1 MVDGPVGGS
10 HFLAYRDAF
19 TQFAVEHGSDRV
31 KFAIR
36 PHPLMFRHML
46 QRDYM
51 TEQELADYK
60 ALLET
65 HGIALDD
72 SCQTPFDALTS
83 ADILLTDFSSIN
95 MNFFLMD
102 RPMIYCPYDPD
113 LSEDYTLMLEGSYVA
128 ETWEQVETHLLH
140 LIRGEDPAALRRRE
154 IVADMRAKHT
164 GASGRIAARLKQD
177 FAEGLS
183 PQIIYAHAAERWIFD
198 LKKELIGEIAG
209 WPAGRLAAFRTQPWY
224 DGYLAL
230 LPLRLR
236 GDAVAWGENELQ
248 KTLVELY
255 AVEADRERRSCIV
268 LAMLLVADPL
278 QLPVPMEVDLWPDG
292 LYRDVCA
299 IFQEMRMEFF

>member
-1 MVDGPVGGS
+1 MGGPGGPS
-10 HFLAYRDAF
+10 HFLAYRDTF
-19 TQFAVEHGSDRV
+19 TRFAAEHDSDRV

-46 QRDYM
+46 QRGYM
-51 TEQELADYK
+51 TEQELTDYK
-60 ALLET
+60 ALLDI

-72 SCQTPFDALTS
+72 SRQTPFDALT
-83 ADILLTDFSSIN
+83 AAGILLTDFSSIN

-102 RPMIYCPYDPD
+102 RPMIYCPHDPD

-140 LIRGEDPAALRRRE
+140 LIRGEDPAAPRRRE
-154 IVADMRAKHT
+154 IVAEMRAKHT
-164 GASGRIAARLKQD
+164 GAAERIAARLKQD

-198 LKKELIGEIAG
+198 RKKELISEIAG

-255 AVEADRERRSCIV
+255 AAEADRERRSCIV
-268 LAMLLVADPL
+268 LAMLLVSDPL

-299 IFQEMRMEFF
+299 IFQEMRMGF